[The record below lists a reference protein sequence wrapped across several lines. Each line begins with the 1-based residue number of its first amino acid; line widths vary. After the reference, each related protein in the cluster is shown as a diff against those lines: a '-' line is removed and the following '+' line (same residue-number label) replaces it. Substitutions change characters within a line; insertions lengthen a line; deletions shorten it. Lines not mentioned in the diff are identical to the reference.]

1 MALAIVIIAETG
13 RLPVDNPSTHLEL
26 TMIHEAMVL
35 EYAGP
40 KLALVEWASGMRL
53 TVLLALVANLF
64 LPWGVA
70 GAHPSCSRYSSVS
83 WRSPSRSRV
92 LAGVLAAGEVFIA
105 KLRLFRVPELLAG
118 SFLLALLAVTAS
130 YFFATRPADL
140 RPMQD
145 PHERGQMTQATYN
158 GVLNLAAGA
167 FLLAAVLIVW
177 RRELRAIVALLA
189 WQGMALAAIP
199 LTEGIYQHDAAL
211 ITVGVVVLLLRAVVL
226 PLLLARAVG
235 TEDHER
241 RESTPLVNTT
251 ASLLITAGLTV
262 LAYAVTRP
270 IIALDPSPATRAVP
284 AAFAV
289 ILIAVFVM
297 VSRRRALSQAVG
309 FMMLDNG
316 IAATAFLITAGVP
329 LIVELGAS
337 LDVLFAVLV
346 LGLLTGHMRR
356 TFGGTDLDQLRELRD

>member
-1 MALAIVIIAETG
+1 
-13 RLPVDNPSTHLEL
+13 
-26 TMIHEAMVL
+26 
-35 EYAGP
+35 
-40 KLALVEWASGMRL
+40 
-53 TVLLALVANLF
+53 
-64 LPWGVA
+64 
-70 GAHPSCSRYSSVS
+70 
-83 WRSPSRSRV
+83 
-92 LAGVLAAGEVFIA
+92 
-105 KLRLFRVPELLAG
+105 
-118 SFLLALLAVTAS
+118 
-130 YFFATRPADL
+130 
-140 RPMQD
+140 
-145 PHERGQMTQATYN
+145 MTQATYN

-177 RRELRAIVALLA
+177 RHELRATVRLLA
-189 WQGMALAAIP
+189 WQGLALAAIP
-199 LTEGIYQHDAAL
+199 LTEGVYHHDAAL
-211 ITVGVVVLLLRAVVL
+211 ITVGAVVLLLRSVAL
-226 PLLLARAVG
+226 PLLLTRAVG

-251 ASLLITAGLTV
+251 TSLIITAGLTV

-356 TFGGTDLDQLRELRD
+356 TFGDTDLAQLNELRG